1 MQRLNPG
8 DSFPTIVG
16 AKVDGGTVSL
26 PADVS
31 TAYSV
36 IFTYRAYW

>member
-1 MQRLNPG
+1 MHRLHPG
-8 DSFPTIVG
+8 DPFPTIVG
-16 AKVDGGTVSL
+16 TKVGGGTVTL

-36 IFTYRAYW
+36 IFTYRAHW